1 MAVCGRLTRS
11 RRPPLPGGLQ
21 VPPPGVRENVRV
33 LGIKGKTSARI
44 VRKDVPVCGGGFVHI
59 VDDVVTPCVPRRVR
73 GA

>member
-1 MAVCGRLTRS
+1 M
-11 RRPPLPGGLQ
+11 
-21 VPPPGVRENVRV
+21 PPPGVRENVRV